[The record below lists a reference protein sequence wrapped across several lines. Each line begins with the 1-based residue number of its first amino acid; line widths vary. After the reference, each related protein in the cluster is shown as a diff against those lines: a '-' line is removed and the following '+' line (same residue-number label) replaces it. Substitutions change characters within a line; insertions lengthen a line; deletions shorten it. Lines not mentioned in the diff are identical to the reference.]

1 MKPLHLVALVLLI
14 VPGSSPA
21 AAPSGTRHNW
31 EITPWS
37 WIRLKPAEKG
47 APANGHPLRVEAATL
62 VQALGTLRLEAGG
75 ANEPLF
81 DSTEAK
87 DLGKAMAEALSVA
100 EPGEDLELLS
110 TSKRDTG
117 TFGDSL
123 GVTARVFVQAGKLN
137 IIVHDAR
144 LEFVRQYYLEF
155 RMPKF
160 EYGSRTAAGTVV
172 LKGAGVELRRPDW
185 AVLPLVAA
193 TPVITP
199 QPEVPLPAPAS
210 APPAPSL
217 ESRLRDLKYLREQN
231 LITEE
236 EYAKKKEELLKGI

>member
-1 MKPLHLVALVLLI
+1 MKNLPLVALVLLMLAG
-14 VPGSSPA
+14 PSPA
-21 AAPSGTRHNW
+21 NAAPAGTRHNW
-31 EITPWS
+31 EISPWS
-37 WIRLKPAEKG
+37 WIRRKPAEKG
-47 APANGHPLRVEAATL
+47 APANAHPLQVEAATL

-110 TSKRDTG
+110 TSKRDAG
-117 TFGDSL
+117 SFGDSL

-160 EYGSRTAAGTVV
+160 EYGSRTATGTVV

-185 AVLPLVAA
+185 AVLPLV
-193 TPVITP
+193 PVVTP
-199 QPEVPLPAPAS
+199 QPGVPLPAPAS
-210 APPAPSL
+210 APPTPSL
-217 ESRLRDLKYLREQN
+217 ESRLRDLKHLREQN